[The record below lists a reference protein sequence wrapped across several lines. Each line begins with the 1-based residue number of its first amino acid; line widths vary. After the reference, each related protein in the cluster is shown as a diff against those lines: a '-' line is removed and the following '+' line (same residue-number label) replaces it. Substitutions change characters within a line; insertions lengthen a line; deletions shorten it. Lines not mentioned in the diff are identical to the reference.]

1 MKTLRLVLGALA
13 LISVSAS
20 GRAQSVTALKAGQLV
35 DPATGA
41 ISRDQVILVEAGKI
55 TAVGSSAS
63 VAIPPNAQVVD
74 LSKKTVLPG
83 FFDVHT
89 HLCLNLKTQ
98 GGNGLQALLN
108 SLLAAT
114 AIETT
119 AYRSIEGV
127 SNALAML
134 RSGFT
139 TVRDVGN
146 AGNYADT
153 ALRRA
158 IEDGLVPGPTV
169 VNAGRIIA
177 PYGGQYHGIPPERAD
192 IGIPEYLY
200 ADTPDEMRKA
210 VRENVTFGAKVIK
223 IVVDDQPY
231 LYTADDVRILVREA
245 AAAGMKVAAHCGT
258 DAGSRIA
265 AEGGVASVEH
275 AYRATNPTLELMK
288 AKGVYLVGTDFT
300 KQASHEMGMD
310 EYHDWVVDRL
320 KRAYQIGVP
329 VAFGT
334 DVCFVKDGETR
345 GTLST
350 EFVTSFVEAGVSPKQ
365 ILQAMTT
372 SAARLMGM
380 EKERGAIAPGYWADI
395 VATPENPLQSID
407 TVRRVSFV
415 MKSGRVIRND

>member
-1 MKTLRLVLGALA
+1 MKATRPLLSALVLLVAAAALP
-13 LISVSAS
+13 
-20 GRAQSVTALKAGQLV
+20 AQVIAIKAGQLI
-35 DPATGA
+35 DPAAGSVA
-41 ISRDQVILVEAGKI
+41 RDQVILVEAGRI
-55 TAVGSSAS
+55 QAVGAASS
-63 VAIPPNAQVVD
+63 VAIPPAAAVID
-74 LSKKTVLPG
+74 LSKKTVMPG
-83 FFDVHT
+83 LFDVHT

-98 GGNGLQALLN
+98 GGNGIQALLH

-119 AYRSIEGV
+119 GYRAIEGV
-127 SNALAML
+127 SNALDML

-146 AGNYADT
+146 AGNYADSD
-153 ALRRA
+153 LRRA

-169 VNAGRIIA
+169 VNAGRIIT
-177 PYGGQYHGIPPERAD
+177 PYGGQFHGIPPERRD
-192 IGIPEYLY
+192 ITLPEYLY

-210 VRENVTFGAKVIK
+210 VRENVTFGARVIK

-231 LYTADDVRILVREA
+231 LYSADDVRILAREA
-245 AAAGMKVAAHCGT
+245 ATAGMKVAAHCGT
-258 DAGSRIA
+258 DAGARNA
-265 AEGGVASVEH
+265 TEGGVASVEH
-275 AYRATNPTLELMK
+275 AYRASNSTLELMK
-288 AKGVYLVGTDFT
+288 TKGTFLVGTDFT

-345 GTLST
+345 GTLSI
-350 EFVTSFVEAGVSPKQ
+350 EFITSFVEAGIAPKL

-372 SAARLMGM
+372 NAARLMGM
-380 EKERGAIAPGYWADI
+380 EKERGTIAPGFDADI
-395 VATPENPLQSID
+395 VATPENPLQNID
-407 TVRRVSFV
+407 TVRRVGFV
-415 MKSGRVIRND
+415 MKAGRVIRND

>member
-1 MKTLRLVLGALA
+1 MKPLCAASLSVFLWASAL
-13 LISVSAS
+13 SA
-20 GRAQSVTALKAGQLV
+20 QVTAIRAGRLV
-35 DPATGA
+35 DPATGTTA
-41 ISRDQVILVEAGKI
+41 RDQVILVQGGKI
-55 TAVGSSAS
+55 TAVGAS
-63 VAIPPNAQVVD
+63 VVIPPDARVLD

-89 HLCLNLKTQ
+89 HLCLGMKTQ
-98 GGNGLQALLN
+98 GGNGLSELLR

-119 AYRSIEGV
+119 AYRAIQGV
-127 SNALAML
+127 ANAREML

-192 IGIPEYLY
+192 ITQPEYLY
-200 ADTPDEMRKA
+200 ADTPEEMRKA
-210 VRENVTFGAKVIK
+210 VRENIAFGATVIK

-231 LYTADDVRILVREA
+231 LYSAEDVRTLVREA
-245 AAAGMKVAAHCGT
+245 AAGGMKVAAHCGT
-258 DAGSRIA
+258 DAGARIA

-275 AYRATNPTLELMK
+275 AYRATTQTLELMK
-288 AKGVYLVGTDFT
+288 AKGTTLVGTDFT
-300 KQASHEMGMD
+300 KQAAHEMGMD
-310 EYHDWVVDRL
+310 EYHGWVVDRL
-320 KRAYQIGVP
+320 KRAYAVGVP

-334 DVCFVKDGETR
+334 DVVFEKEGETR
-345 GTLST
+345 GTLSV
-350 EFVTSFVEAGVSPKQ
+350 EFVTSFVEAGVPAKQ
-365 ILQAMTT
+365 ILQAMTVNG
-372 SAARLMGM
+372 AKLLGM
-380 EKERGAIAPGYWADI
+380 EKERGAIAPGYFADL
-395 VATPENPLQSID
+395 VATPENPLEQID
-407 TVRRVSFV
+407 TVRHVSFV
-415 MKSGRVIRND
+415 MKGGQVIRNDTGD

>member
-1 MKTLRLVLGALA
+1 MKTTRLFLSALA
-13 LISVSAS
+13 LLLAATLS
-20 GRAQSVTALKAGQLV
+20 GQVIAIRAGQLV
-35 DPATGA
+35 DPATA
-41 ISRDQVILVEAGKI
+41 SISPNQVIVVEGGKI
-55 TAVGSSAS
+55 TAVGPAAS
-63 VAIPPNAQVVD
+63 VAIPPNAQVLD
-74 LSKKTVLPG
+74 LSKRAVMPG

-98 GGNGLQALLN
+98 GGNGLLALLH

-127 SNALAML
+127 SNALDML

-169 VNAGRIIA
+169 VNAGRIIT

-231 LYTADDVRILVREA
+231 LYSVDDVRVLVKEA
-245 AAAGMKVAAHCGT
+245 AAAGLKVAAHCGT

-275 AYRATNPTLELMK
+275 AYRATNPTLEVMK
-288 AKGVYLVGTDFT
+288 ARGTFLVGTDFT
-300 KQASHEMGMD
+300 RQASHEMGMD

-345 GTLST
+345 GTLSI
-350 EFVTSFVEAGVSPKQ
+350 EFVTSFVEAGVKPAQ

-372 SAARLMGM
+372 NAAKLMGM
-380 EKERGAIAPGYWADI
+380 EKERGAITTGFAADI
-395 VATPENPLQSID
+395 VATPENPLQNID
-407 TVRRVSFV
+407 TVRHVNFV
-415 MKSGRVIRND
+415 MKGGKVIRND